1 MGTVLMVDVVW
12 GVIALL
18 IGASVGSFLNVVADR
33 LPSGSSLVHPRS
45 CCDTCKRALELWE
58 LVPVIS
64 YLLLRG
70 KCRNCKASIPLRFT
84 VVEVATSLLFVLVFL
99 KFGMGIQFF
108 VLASA
113 VSLLIVLSII
123 GLEHRLILNK
133 LIFPAIAILI
143 VLAPFWSELGISRSI
158 WGISGVSGSFLS
170 SVVAGGG
177 AFFLF
182 LVIIVLFPAGMGG
195 GDVKMAGAV
204 GLLVGFPH
212 VLLALWLAVISGG
225 LVAILLLVSRKRG
238 RKDAVP
244 FGPFLAL
251 GACIV
256 MMGGTEIVD
265 WYRTSVSSLAF

>member
-1 MGTVLMVDVVW
+1 M
-12 GVIALL
+12 
-18 IGASVGSFLNVVADR
+18 
-33 LPSGSSLVHPRS
+33 
-45 CCDTCKRALELWE
+45 
-58 LVPVIS
+58 
-64 YLLLRG
+64 
-70 KCRNCKASIPLRFT
+70 
-84 VVEVATSLLFVLVFL
+84 
-99 KFGMGIQFF
+99 
-108 VLASA
+108 
-113 VSLLIVLSII
+113 
-123 GLEHRLILNK
+123 
-133 LIFPAIAILI
+133 
-143 VLAPFWSELGISRSI
+143 
-158 WGISGVSGSFLS
+158 
-170 SVVAGGG
+170 
-177 AFFLF
+177 LF

-251 GACIV
+251 GAWVV